1 MPKLNVTLP
10 AKLKA
15 TIEEHVASGEYTGL
29 DEYVCDLV
37 RRDQQRRKRRDI
49 EQLLLDRLDRA
60 GAVEMDPADFK
71 RIRRRFLN
79 RVGHIHQK

>member
-15 TIEEHVASGEYTGL
+15 TIDERVASGEYAGA
-29 DEYVCDLV
+29 DEYMCDLV
-37 RRDQQRRKRRDI
+37 RRDQQRQKRRGV
-49 EQLLLDRLDRA
+49 EQLLLERLDRT
-60 GAVEMDPADFK
+60 GAVEMDATDFK

-79 RVGHIHQK
+79 NIKQL